1 MNIPAQT
8 PQATLRFGSGQRVRR
23 LEDPALVR
31 GQGRYTDDLAPQG
44 LAHLVFLRSPHA
56 HARIVSI
63 DASAARTLPEVLAV
77 ITGEDLV
84 AAGVKPLP
92 VEAPFGRPDGKPLAT
107 AARHGLAVGFVRFV
121 GEAVCA
127 VVARTREAARAAAGS
142 IDVAYDVLP
151 AVVDCFSATAE
162 GAPALCPEAP
172 DNIAAEARH
181 GDARAV
187 DAAFARAAHR
197 VTLDID
203 NQRCCPV
210 TMEPRTMLADPTE
223 EPGRL
228 VVHISNQMPAA
239 VRDAIHGL
247 VPGLASGS
255 VRVRVGDVGGGF
267 GMKTGPYPEDL
278 VIAWAAL
285 QLGRPVKWRADRV
298 EEFTASTAGRDAVSR
313 AEMAFDAQG
322 RVLALRVRTLNNIG
336 AYATGTNIVVPLLVG
351 PWVATSVYDI
361 QAIDLRLT
369 AVLTNTATQGPY
381 RGAGRPEAIYLIERL
396 FDAAARQLGE
406 DPVALRRRNLIRPSQ
421 FPYANP
427 MAQTYDSG
435 DFERILDQGLQLAD
449 WSGFEVRRQASAAR
463 GQLRGRGLALFL
475 EWTSGGVLD
484 EQIVVNVRG
493 TGVIELHTGLQGM
506 GQGIA
511 TSLAQLAV
519 DTFQVPIERI
529 RVISG
534 DTDGV
539 TGFGSAGSRSL
550 YIGGSAVQ
558 QASRKAVAEGL
569 RLAAEE
575 LEAAPDDIEYR
586 EGRFVVAGTDLAIGL
601 FELAG
606 RHEGAGIRG
615 DATLSATGPSWPNA
629 CHVCE
634 VEIDP
639 GTGAV
644 AVVAYASVNDIGYVV
659 SPVLAKGQ
667 IEGGV
672 VQGVGQALCEHMAYD
687 AATGQALSASFM
699 DYAIPRAD
707 GFVGLLT
714 RFDTTVPSLTNPLGA
729 KGVGELG
736 TIGATPAVM
745 NAIVDALDRGGVGSA
760 SVDLQMPAT
769 AERVWRALHRRD
781 FGPAVWKGT
790 PRDAAF
796 DALGLAATP
805 TAASTGGVAA

>member
-1 MNIPAQT
+1 MS
-8 PQATLRFGSGQRVRR
+8 ATTSQGGTAVARFGSSKAVRR

-31 GQGRYTDDLAPQG
+31 GQGRYTDDLAPAGQ
-44 LAHLVFLRSPHA
+44 AHLVFLRSPHA
-56 HARIVSI
+56 HARIRGI
-63 DASAARTLPEVLAV
+63 DASAARALPGVLAV
-77 ITGEDLV
+77 HTGDDLV
-84 AAGVKPLP
+84 AAGVRPMP
-92 VEAPFGRPDGKPLAT
+92 MESPFGRPDGQPAAT
-107 AARHGLAVGFVRFV
+107 PPRHALAVGAARFA

-127 VVARTREAARAAAGS
+127 VVAETREAARAAADA
-142 IDVAYDVLP
+142 IDVDYEVLP
-151 AVVDCFSATAE
+151 AVVDCFAAMAP
-162 GAPALCPEAP
+162 GAPALCPQAP
-172 DNIAAEARH
+172 DNIAAEVRH
-181 GDARAV
+181 GDPAAV
-187 DAAFARAAHR
+187 AAAFAKAAHR
-197 VTLDID
+197 VCLDID

-228 VVHISNQMPAA
+228 VVHISNQMPTA
-239 VRDAIHGL
+239 VRDGLASL
-247 VPGLASGS
+247 VPGLSTAT

-278 VIAWAAL
+278 AIAWAAL

-313 AEMAFDAQG
+313 AEMALDADG
-322 RVLALRVRTLNNIG
+322 RVLALRVRTLNNVG
-336 AYATGTNIVVPLLVG
+336 AYATSTNIVVPLLVG
-351 PWVATSVYDI
+351 PWVTTSIYDI

-396 FDAAARQLGE
+396 FDAAARQTGI
-406 DPVALRRRNLIRPSQ
+406 DGVALRRRNLIGPAQ

-435 DFERILDQGLQLAD
+435 AFERILDQGLALAD
-449 WSGFEVRRQASAAR
+449 WEGFEARREASAAR
-463 GQLRGRGLALFL
+463 GWLRGRGIAAFL
-475 EWTSGGVLD
+475 EWTSGGALD
-484 EQIVVNVRG
+484 ERIVVDVKPE
-493 TGVIELHTGLQGM
+493 GVIELRTALQGM

-519 DTFQVPIERI
+519 DTFQVPIDRI

-539 TGFGSAGSRSL
+539 NGFGSAGSRSL

-558 QASRKAVAEGL
+558 VASNKALDAG
-569 RLAAEE
+569 RDLAAQA
-575 LEAAPDDIEYR
+575 LEASAGDIEYR
-586 EGRFVVAGTDLAIGL
+586 EGRYTVAGTDVAIGL

-606 RHEGAGIRG
+606 RQAQAGIRG
-615 DATLSATGPSWPNA
+615 DATLAATGPSWPNG

-634 VEIDP
+634 VEVDP
-639 GTGAV
+639 GTGEV
-644 AVVAYASVNDIGYVV
+644 RIVGYASVNDIGYVV

-672 VQGVGQALCEHMAYD
+672 VQGVGQALCERMAYD
-687 AATGQALSASFM
+687 PATGQALSASFM

-707 GFVGLLT
+707 GFVGLQT
-714 RFDTTVPSLTNPLGA
+714 RFDTSVPSLTNPLGA

-745 NAIVDALDRGGVGSA
+745 NAIVDALDRAGLGA
-760 SVDLQMPAT
+760 AAVDLQMPAT

-781 FGPAVWKGT
+781 FGPPVWQGT
-790 PRDAAF
+790 PLDATF
-796 DALGLAATP
+796 DALGLSAGPAGP
-805 TAASTGGVAA
+805 VGAVAA